1 MAAALQAG
9 REQPARLVPAHRPAP
24 FARHVAV
31 AGMDLDGGAV
41 GADAEL
47 DDPLRGPGAAP
58 PAVLLLGLAPLQR
71 RDLGV
76 DALDPQGVPDA
87 QRAQSVQVG
96 RQVVEHIFDSKLKIH
111 PARPRVFDYLF
122 DTVKG

>member
-1 MAAALQAG
+1 
-9 REQPARLVPAHRPAP
+9 
-24 FARHVAV
+24 
-31 AGMDLDGGAV
+31 MDLDGGAV

-47 DDPLRGPGAAP
+47 DDPLRGPGAAS

-96 RQVVEHIFDSKLKIH
+96 RQVVEHIFDSKLKID

>member
-1 MAAALQAG
+1 
-9 REQPARLVPAHRPAP
+9 
-24 FARHVAV
+24 
-31 AGMDLDGGAV
+31 MDLDGGPV

-47 DDPLRGPGAAP
+47 DDPLRWPGAAS
-58 PAVLLLGLAPLQR
+58 PAALLLGLPQLQG

-87 QRAQSVQVG
+87 EGAQSVQVG
-96 RQVVEHIFDSKLKIH
+96 RQVVEHIFDSMHKIH
-111 PARPRVFDYLF
+111 GARPRVFDFLF